1 MPTAR
6 IGPDIVS
13 KQQALTGFD
22 VSPDGETIVFARR
35 EVRDGTYVAH
45 LWRVP
50 TVGGRPE
57 RLTSTKAVDGAPRV
71 SPDGSSVL
79 FVSDREGSKKSQP
92 WVLPM
97 GGGEARRLSELKD
110 GVSSG
115 AWSPDGRTIALTAA
129 SGVERYL
136 IGERAQDKDPTGRVI
151 RDVLWR
157 YDGTGVLDQHDA
169 VWTVPSGGGA
179 PVRRTSPEHGASGVS
194 WSPDGTRIAFV
205 GDRRPER
212 TIADHPQV
220 WTIPA
225 GGGNPSRVS
234 PEGHVVIEAAWGQRG
249 IVWRGLAGTGA
260 GLADHRRVGAPRP

>member
-1 MPTAR
+1 MSAAR
-6 IGPDIVS
+6 IGPNNVS

-35 EVRDGTYVAH
+35 EVRDGMYVAH
-45 LWRVP
+45 LWGVP

-57 RLTSTKAVDGAPRV
+57 RLTFTKAVDGAPRI

-79 FVSDREGSKKSQP
+79 FVSDREGAKKSQP

-115 AWSPDGRTIALTAA
+115 VWSPDGRTIALTAA

-136 IGERAQDKDPTGRVI
+136 IGERANDKDPTGRLI

-157 YDGTGVLDQHDA
+157 YDGIGVLDQHDA
-169 VWTVPSGGGA
+169 AWTVPSGGGA
-179 PVRRTSPEHGASGVS
+179 PRPLYVARHGASGVS
-194 WSPDGTRIAFV
+194 WSPDGTRSPSSATAAPS
-205 GDRRPER
+205 GRSRTTRRCGR
-212 TIADHPQV
+212 SR
-220 WTIPA
+220 PA
-225 GGGNPSRVS
+225 
-234 PEGHVVIEAAWGQRG
+234 
-249 IVWRGLAGTGA
+249 AGT
-260 GLADHRRVGAPRP
+260 RPA